1 MKQRRVCVLGSTG
14 TIGQFTL
21 ELVEKFPELF
31 QIVSLAAG
39 KNIHLLRQ
47 QILKFQPQWV
57 SVQSEAD
64 ARELQKEFPQLDVG
78 FGDQG
83 IEACIDVEKLDVV
96 IVGIVGFAG
105 LKPTLHAIKKDLLI
119 GLANKESLV
128 TGGSLLR
135 SELQKHDAKV
145 VPVDSEH
152 NALFQLLS
160 GVRPPEVSR
169 LVLTASGGPFF
180 KRADLDLSTVT
191 PEMAVSH
198 PNWKMGPKIS
208 VDSASM
214 MNKGLE
220 LIEAHY
226 LFNFPE
232 EDIEVWIH
240 PQSIVHG
247 AIWLKDNTSL
257 CQLSLPDMKS
267 AIGYALSFPER
278 LEEPIKKLSPAQ
290 MTTLEF
296 FEPDDIRFPCLSLAR
311 QALKKGQSFVIALNA
326 ANECAVEAF
335 LNKKISFHQIPQ
347 VIDAVLQKFSF
358 EPIRELSSV
367 FEADRVAREVTY
379 QILKVVA

>member
-1 MKQRRVCVLGSTG
+1 MKQRRICVLGSTG
-14 TIGQFTL
+14 TIGQYTL
-21 ELVEKFPELF
+21 ELVEKFPDFF
-31 QIVSLAAG
+31 QVASLAAG
-39 KNIHLLRQ
+39 KNIDLIRQ
-47 QILKFQPQWV
+47 QIKKFRPQAV
-57 SVQSEAD
+57 SVQSESA
-64 ARELQKEFPQLDVG
+64 ALALQKEFPEVQVG
-78 FGDQG
+78 FGDEG
-83 IEACIDVEKLDVV
+83 IESCIDIDKLDVV

-135 SELQKHDAKV
+135 AELKNHDAKV

-160 GVRPPEVSR
+160 GVKRSEVSK

-180 KRADLDLSTVT
+180 KKPDLDLSRVT

-226 LFNFPE
+226 LFNFSE
-232 EDIEVWIH
+232 NDIEVWIH

-257 CQLSLPDMKS
+257 SQLSVPDMKS

-278 LEEPIKKLSPAQ
+278 LESPIEKLSFSQ
-290 MTTLEF
+290 MAKLEF
-296 FEPDDIRFPCLSLAR
+296 FEPDNVRFPCLSLAR
-311 QALKKGQSFVIALNA
+311 QALVKGQGFVIALNA

-335 LNKKISFHQIPQ
+335 LNKKIAFTQIPQ

-358 EPIRELSSV
+358 EPISELPLV
-367 FEADRVAREVTY
+367 FEADQAARQVAQ
-379 QILKVVA
+379 QILKVVG

>member
-1 MKQRRVCVLGSTG
+1 MKPRKVCVLGSTG
-14 TIGQFTL
+14 TIGQYTL
-21 ELVEKFPELF
+21 ELAEKFPDF
-31 QIVSLAAG
+31 FKVVSLAAG
-39 KNIHLLRQ
+39 KNLDLLRK
-47 QILKFQPQWV
+47 QIKKFKPQVV
-57 SVQSEAD
+57 SVQSQDSALL
-64 ARELQKEFPQLDVG
+64 LQKEFPQVEVG
-78 FGDQG
+78 FGDSG
-83 IEACIDVEKLDVV
+83 IEACIDIAKLDVV

-105 LKPTLHAIKKDLLI
+105 LKPTIHAIKKDLLI

-128 TGGSLLR
+128 TGGTLLR
-135 SELQKHDAKV
+135 AELKNHDAKI

-160 GVRPPEVSR
+160 GVKSTEVSK

-180 KRADLDLSTVT
+180 RKPDLKLATVT

-232 EDIEVWIH
+232 NDIEVWVH

-247 AIWLKDNTSL
+247 AIWLKDNTNLS
-257 CQLSLPDMKS
+257 QLSIPDMKS

-278 LEEPIKKLSPAQ
+278 LESPIQKLSFSQ
-290 MTTLEF
+290 MAKLEF
-296 FEPDDIRFPCLSLAR
+296 FEPDNVRFPCLALAR
-311 QALKKGQSFVIALNA
+311 QALGKGQGSVIALNA

-335 LNKKISFHQIPQ
+335 LSKKIGFHQIPE

-358 EPIRELSSV
+358 EPISELSLV
-367 FEADRVAREVTY
+367 FEADRSARELAQ
-379 QILKVVA
+379 QILKVVG